1 LVIKAHFFTSTVFF
15 EPDFGRYFSE
25 TLPAEMQAIFANVC
39 RGLAASSASFYA
51 SSELSLPRNIV
62 LEELGMLSWLVPY
75 LIQHFSVMRGGD
87 FIRLLLV
94 LL

>member
-1 LVIKAHFFTSTVFF
+1 
-15 EPDFGRYFSE
+15 
-25 TLPAEMQAIFANVC
+25 MQAILANMRC
-39 RGLAASSASFYA
+39 CLAAPSASLCA
-51 SSELSLPRNIV
+51 SSELSLPWNIV
-62 LEELGMLSWLVPY
+62 LKELGMLSWLVPY